1 MKIRASFVT
10 NSSSGCFVCF
20 GEGLT
25 VEGVK
30 KDLEVMLGFYN
41 SFFDRSME
49 FNDVFEEPM
58 IADEHDQARIN
69 SNLVYRGP
77 EYARDDLV
85 GKIIIYTASDNS
97 VPHELWNIMDLKF
110 NTNYFHFG

>member
-30 KDLEVMLGFYN
+30 KDLEVILGFYN
-41 SFFDRSME
+41 SFFDRSRE
-49 FNDVFEEPM
+49 FHDVFEEPV
-58 IADEHDQARIN
+58 IAVYADQARIN
-69 SNLVYRGP
+69 HHLIYRGP
-77 EYARDDLV
+77 EYARDDIK
-85 GKIIIYTASDNS
+85 GKIIIYTADDNS
-97 VPHELWNIMDLKF
+97 VPSVLENILDEKF
-110 NTNYFHFG
+110 NTCYFHFG